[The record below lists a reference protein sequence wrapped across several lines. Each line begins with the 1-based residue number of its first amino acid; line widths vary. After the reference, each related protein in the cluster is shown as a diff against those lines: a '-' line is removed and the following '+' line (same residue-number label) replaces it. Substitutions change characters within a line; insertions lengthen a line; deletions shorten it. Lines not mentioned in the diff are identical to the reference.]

1 MMRHAQE
8 QRLRCRQFGDALL
21 FQVSALSSYYIT
33 IDTDE
38 AVSFRYWFFKERCKR
53 SPARWV
59 CGSARRRTLTF
70 VTVSFIFCGLV
81 PAVHFRFG
89 IYYIWRVL

>member
-38 AVSFRYWFFKERCKR
+38 VPVSFRYWFFKERCKR
-53 SPARWV
+53 SPARLGLWLRAPA
-59 CGSARRRTLTF
+59 AR
-70 VTVSFIFCGLV
+70 
-81 PAVHFRFG
+81 
-89 IYYIWRVL
+89 